1 MKTALFFLFLMSFLL
16 FLTTSNHAEN
26 NSNYSELVKEC
37 ENIILKKMEADKLV
51 GVSAA
56 IIIDDSVIWKKGF
69 GFADKENDLPMT
81 VNTAVNIASVTKTF
95 TALAIMQL
103 AEKGLI
109 DINQP
114 LKN

>member
-1 MKTALFFLFLMSFLL
+1 MKTALFFLYLMSFLL
-16 FLTTSNHAEN
+16 FLTTSNHAQN
-26 NSNYSELVKEC
+26 NANYSELVKEC

-51 GVSAA
+51 GVSGA

-103 AEKGLI
+103 QGKGLI

-114 LKN
+114 LKK